1 MANYIQVTAP
11 QGTTVY
17 AVLYDP
23 ATNTYF
29 RPSTGT
35 WVTFVSQ
42 TAHAVAG
49 TFVRA
54 SRFIVTLTGLGAD
67 RLDIDARVYARA
79 GGVGQEATTDTELS
93 RAAFDW
99 RGGNSYPIGS
109 YDAARAVER
118 AGRSY
123 LAKVGLEQGT
133 SPLASVTEVAEGS
146 LTFVVGGDSVGM
158 ILTSTD
164 TDLSYRITAYDD
176 GAGTLAAEPIGHSV
190 PFYTAVA
197 DVYYWFVSR
206 PSALPGTAPTGYGG
220 STQLRVGPFDLTPI
234 DLGIDQTLSAAPG
247 DVLPLRVNLT
257 AGGETV
263 PLNGT
268 TLVGAVVNA
277 AGVAQPVPP
286 VVAVFQEEGAV
297 LITVTAPATTGAYY
311 VTVRREASATD
322 KLTFGPIQLQVRR
335 GA

>member
-11 QGTTVY
+11 NGTTVY

-35 WVTFVSQ
+35 WVAFVSQ
-42 TAHAVAG
+42 AAHAVAG
-49 TFVRA
+49 TFIRA
-54 SRFIVTLTGLGAD
+54 SRYIVTLANLGAD
-67 RLDIDARVYARA
+67 RADIDARVYARA
-79 GGVGQEATTDTELS
+79 GGVGAEATTDAELS
-93 RAAFDW
+93 RAVFDW
-99 RGGNSYPIGS
+99 RGNNSYPPGS

-118 AGRSY
+118 AGRPY
-123 LAKVGLEQGT
+123 LAKIGLEQGV
-133 SPLASVTEVAEGS
+133 SPLASIVEVAEGA
-146 LTFVVGGDSVGM
+146 LTFVVGGDCVGM
-158 ILTSTD
+158 ILTSPD

-190 PFYTAVA
+190 SLFTAVV
-197 DVYYWFVSR
+197 DVYWWFVSR
-206 PSALPGTAPTGYGG
+206 PSALPGTAPTGYGA
-220 STQLRVGPFDLTPI
+220 STQLRVGPFALTPI
-234 DLGIDQTLSAAPG
+234 DLGVDQTLSAAPG
-247 DVLPLRVNLT
+247 DVLQLRVNLT

-268 TLVGAVVNA
+268 TLVGALLDA
-277 AGVAQPVPP
+277 AGAAQTVPP

-297 LITVTAPATTGAYY
+297 LVTVTAPATTGTYY
-311 VTVRREASATD
+311 LTVRREASATD
-322 KLTFGPIQLQVRR
+322 KVTFGPIALQVRR